1 MDMVLPNE
9 CTLAIVRTRVSDAG
23 VEGMRCSCPMLSAVL
38 ACAGSDCELPESQPT
53 FLRPMP
59 KPQQESFFQKAVSE
73 SVSESR
79 GVCSVR
85 ICRVGVGG
93 ARLCKVPSTLQ

>member
-9 CTLAIVRTRVSDAG
+9 CTLAMNPCVGCRRRRHALFLPNAQRS
-23 VEGMRCSCPMLSAVL
+23 VL